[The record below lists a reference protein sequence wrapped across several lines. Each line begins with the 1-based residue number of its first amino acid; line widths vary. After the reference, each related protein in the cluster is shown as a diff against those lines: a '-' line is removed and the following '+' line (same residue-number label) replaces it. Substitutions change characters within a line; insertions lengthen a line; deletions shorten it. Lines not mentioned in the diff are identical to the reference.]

1 MQTVLPFSQLIC
13 QRFSAALS
21 PSLFLLLQTTDKA
34 CHYGHPPVF
43 VGSYREGCVC
53 ILCAALCPQVW
64 WGYNIVI
71 LRHTETLINIIYSVW
86 SLISVSTTSYRQHY
100 TPCLSCYELLMLLS
114 GCGEQLNVKFL
125 LWMFST
131 KYEKI
136 AERFHKNKIGYNLCT
151 HLLCVWQGGEWLT
164 IAAAKP
170 SRLLLTMVSWTL
182 LLA

>member
-1 MQTVLPFSQLIC
+1 MRHCYYPCSFPKQYLWLSVPFT
-13 QRFSAALS
+13 
-21 PSLFLLLQTTDKA
+21 SLFMPSTA
-34 CHYGHPPVF
+34 EEVGVHYDQPPVF
-43 VGSYREGCVC
+43 DGSYRRVVSVSCV
-53 ILCAALCPQVW
+53 LRSGPQVW

-71 LRHTETLINIIYSVW
+71 LRHTESLINIIYRVW

-100 TPCLSCYELLMLLS
+100 TPCLSCYWLFMLPS

-151 HLLCVWQGGEWLT
+151 HLLCVWRVESGWQ
-164 IAAAKP
+164 
-170 SRLLLTMVSWTL
+170 
-182 LLA
+182 

>member
-1 MQTVLPFSQLIC
+1 M
-13 QRFSAALS
+13 
-21 PSLFLLLQTTDKA
+21 
-34 CHYGHPPVF
+34 
-43 VGSYREGCVC
+43 CVSC
-53 ILCAALCPQVW
+53 VPCSGPQVW

-100 TPCLSCYELLMLLS
+100 TPCLSCYWLFMLPS

-151 HLLCVWQGGEWLT
+151 HLLCVWLT
-164 IAAAKP
+164 IAAAKAR
-170 SRLLLTMVSWTL
+170 RLLLTMVSWTL
-182 LLA
+182 LAFLIYHSPLSQTWEIKIAVNKNCDLIRHKTPEWRQMGG